1 MIIIENESLKT
12 IISQINAELIDFED
26 YSKLR
31 IISKNKP
38 NIVIILA
45 ESDLTG
51 TLAEYMKKP
60 DFNINIDN
68 LEIETTT
75 FDYIVLTVVM
85 EGNKYILKN
94 IPLFELI
101 IASEN
106 LLTDNTGIHLMNKS
120 DKSSFNLESKEWNLI
135 GIE

>member
-38 NIVIILA
+38 NVVIILA

-51 TLAEYMKKP
+51 TLAEYVKKL
-60 DFNINIDN
+60 DFDINIDN

>member
-38 NIVIILA
+38 NVVIIIA

-51 TLAEYMKKP
+51 TLAEYVKNP
-60 DFNINIDN
+60 DFNINLDN

>member
-38 NIVIILA
+38 NVVIILA
-45 ESDLTG
+45 ESDLIG
-51 TLAEYMKKP
+51 TLAEYVKKP
-60 DFNINIDN
+60 DFNINLDN

>member
-38 NIVIILA
+38 NVVIILA

-51 TLAEYMKKP
+51 TLAEYVKNP
-60 DFNINIDN
+60 DFNINLDN

-101 IASEN
+101 ITSEN

>member
-12 IISQINAELIDFED
+12 IISQINAESIDFED

-38 NIVIILA
+38 NVVIILA

-51 TLAEYMKKP
+51 TLAEYVKNP
-60 DFNINIDN
+60 DFNINLDN

>member
-38 NIVIILA
+38 NVVIILA

-51 TLAEYMKKP
+51 TLAEYVKNP
-60 DFNINIDN
+60 DFNINLDN

-106 LLTDNTGIHLMNKS
+106 LLTDNTGIHLMNKF

>member
-38 NIVIILA
+38 NVVIILA

-51 TLAEYMKKP
+51 TLAEYVKKP
-60 DFNINIDN
+60 DFDINIDN

-106 LLTDNTGIHLMNKS
+106 LLTDNTVIWLFPFPLSAHHKR
-120 DKSSFNLESKEWNLI
+120 LI
-135 GIE
+135 SRWRFF

>member
-51 TLAEYMKKP
+51 TLAEYVKKP
-60 DFNINIDN
+60 DFDINIDN

>member
-38 NIVIILA
+38 NVVIILA

-51 TLAEYMKKP
+51 TLAEYVKKP
-60 DFNINIDN
+60 DFDINIDN
-68 LEIETTT
+68 LEIETKT
-75 FDYIVLTVVM
+75 F
-85 EGNKYILKN
+85 E
-94 IPLFELI
+94 
-101 IASEN
+101 
-106 LLTDNTGIHLMNKS
+106 
-120 DKSSFNLESKEWNLI
+120 
-135 GIE
+135 

>member
-38 NIVIILA
+38 NVVIILA

-51 TLAEYMKKP
+51 TLAEYVKKP
-60 DFNINIDN
+60 DFDINIDN

-101 IASEN
+101 IASEI

>member
-38 NIVIILA
+38 NVVIILA
-45 ESDLTG
+45 ESDLIG
-51 TLAEYMKKP
+51 TLAEYVKKP

>member
-38 NIVIILA
+38 NVVIILA

-51 TLAEYMKKP
+51 TLAEYVKNP
-60 DFNINIDN
+60 DFNINLDN

-85 EGNKYILKN
+85 KGNKYILKN

>member
-12 IISQINAELIDFED
+12 IISKINAELIDFED

-38 NIVIILA
+38 NVVIILA

-51 TLAEYMKKP
+51 TLAEYVKNP
-60 DFNINIDN
+60 DFNINLDN

>member
-38 NIVIILA
+38 NVVIILA

-51 TLAEYMKKP
+51 TLAEYVKNP
-60 DFNINIDN
+60 DLNINLDN

>member
-38 NIVIILA
+38 NVVIILA

-51 TLAEYMKKP
+51 TLAEYVKKP
-60 DFNINIDN
+60 DFDINIDN
-68 LEIETTT
+68 LEIETIT

>member
-38 NIVIILA
+38 NVVIILA

-51 TLAEYMKKP
+51 TLAEYVKKP
-60 DFNINIDN
+60 DFDINIDN

-135 GIE
+135 RIE

>member
-38 NIVIILA
+38 NVVIILA

-51 TLAEYMKKP
+51 TLAEYVKNP
-60 DFNINIDN
+60 DFNINLDN

-101 IASEN
+101 IAFEN

>member
-38 NIVIILA
+38 NVVIILA

-51 TLAEYMKKP
+51 TLAEYVKNP
-60 DFNINIDN
+60 DFNINLDN

>member
-38 NIVIILA
+38 NVVIILA

-51 TLAEYMKKP
+51 TLAEYVKKP
-60 DFNINIDN
+60 DFDINIDN
-68 LEIETTT
+68 LEIETTI

>member
-38 NIVIILA
+38 NVVIILA

-51 TLAEYMKKP
+51 TLAEYVKNP
-60 DFNINIDN
+60 DFNINLDN

-85 EGNKYILKN
+85 ERNKYILKN

>member
-38 NIVIILA
+38 NVVIILA

-51 TLAEYMKKP
+51 TLAEYVKKP
-60 DFNINIDN
+60 DFDINIDN